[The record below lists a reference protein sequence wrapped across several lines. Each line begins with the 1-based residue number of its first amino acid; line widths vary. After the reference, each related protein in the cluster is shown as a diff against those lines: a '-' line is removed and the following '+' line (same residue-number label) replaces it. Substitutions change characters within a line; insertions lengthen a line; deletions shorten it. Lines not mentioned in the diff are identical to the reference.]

1 MSVTAIVGAQWGDEG
16 KGRVVDYLAQKAEVV
31 VRYQGGD
38 NAGHTVV
45 NDKGKFA
52 LHIIPSGI
60 FNPDTVCIVGA
71 GTVVN
76 FDTMAAELASIGSA
90 GVDSGNLFI
99 DRRAH
104 LILPFHCLLDGA
116 EEAGKKSGWAVG
128 TTKRGIG
135 PCYSDKAARIGIRA
149 SDILDPERL
158 RTRLE
163 MMLPNKNRELSYYG
177 LPEVTI
183 EELLATCAGW
193 RDRFGSRI
201 IDTLPRIRQAVR
213 EGKNVLLEGQLGI
226 MRDLDWGIYPYTTS
240 SNPTSG
246 GACSGAG
253 ISPRYIDEI
262 IGVVKAYSTSVG
274 GGPFPTELADADG
287 ERLRKTGEEF
297 GATTG
302 RPRRCGWFDAV
313 AASFSCWINGFTGIA
328 ITKLDVLDTFE
339 TIKVCTGYRID
350 GNLITDLPDTIGQ
363 EKAVPIYETWEG
375 WMTSTAD
382 ARRWEDLPPK
392 AQAYVNRLAELTGAP
407 VAFISVGPQ
416 RDQIIVRDKA

>member
-16 KGRVVDYLAQKAEVV
+16 KGRVVDYLAQQAEVV
-31 VRYQGGD
+31 IRYQGGD
-38 NAGHTVV
+38 NAGHTVI

-60 FNPDTVCIVGA
+60 FNPETVCIVGA

-76 FDTMAAELASIGSA
+76 FDTMAIELASIAKA
-90 GVDSGNLFI
+90 GVDGKNLFI

-104 LILPFHCLLDGA
+104 LIMPFHCLLDGA
-116 EEAGKKSGWAVG
+116 EEASKKSGWAVG

-135 PCYSDKAARIGIRA
+135 PCYSDKASRVGIRA

-163 MMLPNKNRELSYYG
+163 MLLPQKNRELAYYG
-177 LPEVTI
+177 IPEVTV
-183 EELLATCAGW
+183 EALMELCGRW
-193 RDRFGSRI
+193 RAQFGKQI
-201 IDTLPRIRQAVR
+201 IDTVPVLKDAVLS
-213 EGKNVLLEGQLGI
+213 GKRVLLEGQLGI

-240 SNPTSG
+240 SNPTAG

-253 ISPRYIDEI
+253 LAPRYIDEV
-262 IGVVKAYSTSVG
+262 IGVVKCYSTSVG
-274 GGPFPTELADADG
+274 GGPFPTELLDEVG
-287 ERLRKTGEEF
+287 ERLRSVGAEF

-313 AASFSCWINGFTGIA
+313 AASFSCWVNGFTSIA
-328 ITKLDVLDTFE
+328 ITKLDILDTFE
-339 TIKVCTGYRID
+339 TLKVCTGYLID
-350 GNLITDLPDTIGQ
+350 GEVVTHLPDTSGQ
-363 EKAVPIYETWEG
+363 EKAQPIYETWEG

-382 ARRWEDLPPK
+382 ARTWEALPPK
-392 AQAYVNRLAELTGAP
+392 AQAYINRLAQLTGAP
-407 VAFISVGPQ
+407 VKFISVGPE
-416 RDQIIVRDKA
+416 RDQIIICDTK

>member
-31 VRYQGGD
+31 IRFQGGD
-38 NAGHTVV
+38 NAGHTVI

-60 FNPDTVCIVGA
+60 FNPETVCIVGA

-76 FDTMAAELASIGSA
+76 FDTMAVELESIGGA
-90 GVDSGNLFI
+90 GVDGKNLFI

-104 LILPFHCLLDGA
+104 LIMPFHCLLDGA
-116 EEAGKKSGWAVG
+116 EEASKKSGWAVG
-128 TTKRGIG
+128 TTKRGVG
-135 PCYSDKAARIGIRA
+135 PCYSDKAARVGIRA
-149 SDILDPERL
+149 SDILDIDRL

-163 MMLPNKNRELSYYG
+163 MMLPQKNRQLAFYG
-177 LPEVTI
+177 LPEVDI
-183 EELLATCAGW
+183 EELMDHIATW
-193 RDRFGSRI
+193 RERFGSQI
-201 IDTLPRIRQAVR
+201 IDTMPVVKRAVQK
-213 EGKNVLLEGQLGI
+213 GKEVLLEGQLGI

-240 SNPTSG
+240 SNPTAG

-253 ISPRYIDEI
+253 ISPRHIDEV

-274 GGPFPTELADADG
+274 GGPFPTELFDADG
-287 ERLRKTGEEF
+287 EKLRAVGGEF

-313 AASFSCWINGFTGIA
+313 AASFSCWVNGFTSVA

-339 TIKVCTGYRID
+339 TIKVCTGYMID
-350 GNLITDLPDTIGQ
+350 GELVTDLPDTAGQ
-363 EKAVPIYETWEG
+363 EKAEPVYEEIDG
-375 WMTSTAD
+375 WMTSTTE
-382 ARRWEDLPPK
+382 ARTWEDLPK
-392 AQAYVNRLAELTGAP
+392 NAQDFVNRIAELTGAP
-407 VAFISVGPQ
+407 IRFISVGPE
-416 RDQIIVRDKA
+416 RDQIIIM

>member
-16 KGRVVDYLAQKAEVV
+16 KGRIVDYLAQKAEVV
-31 VRYQGGD
+31 IRFQGGD
-38 NAGHTVV
+38 NAGHTVI

-60 FNPDTVCIVGA
+60 FNPETMCIVGA

-76 FDTMAAELASIGSA
+76 FDTMLTELESIATA
-90 GVDSGNLFI
+90 GVDGKNLFI

-104 LILPFHCLLDGA
+104 LILPLHCLLDGA
-116 EEAGKKSGWAVG
+116 EEASRKSGWAVG
-128 TTKRGIG
+128 TTKRGVG

-163 MMLPNKNRELSYYG
+163 MLLPQKNRQLEYFG
-177 LPEVTI
+177 LPQVDI
-183 EELLATCAGW
+183 EELMGHCAKW
-193 RDRFGSRI
+193 RERFGAQI
-201 IDTLPRIRQAVR
+201 IDTLPAVKQAVLDD
-213 EGKNVLLEGQLGI
+213 KQILLEGQLGI

-240 SNPTSG
+240 SNPTAG

-253 ISPRYIDEI
+253 ISPRRIHEI

-274 GGPFPTELADADG
+274 GGPFPTELFDAEG
-287 ERLRKTGEEF
+287 EKLRDIGGEY

-313 AASFSCWINGFTGIA
+313 AAAFSCWVNGFTSIA
-328 ITKLDVLDTFE
+328 VTKLDVLDTFE
-339 TIKVCTGYRID
+339 TIKICTGYMID
-350 GNLITDLPDTIGQ
+350 GELVTDLPDTAGQ
-363 EKAVPIYETWEG
+363 EKAEPIYEEVPG
-375 WMTSTAD
+375 WMSSTTE
-382 ARRWEDLPPK
+382 ARTWSDLPK
-392 AQAYVNRLAELTGAP
+392 EAQSFVNRIAELTGAP
-407 VAFISVGPQ
+407 MKFISVGPE
-416 RDQIIVRDKA
+416 RDQIIIL

>member
-31 VRYQGGD
+31 IRFQGGD
-38 NAGHTVV
+38 NAGHTVI

-60 FNPDTVCIVGA
+60 FNPETICIVGA

-76 FDTMAAELASIGSA
+76 FDTMETELNSIAQA
-90 GVDSGNLFI
+90 GVDGKNLFI

-116 EEAGKKSGWAVG
+116 EEASKKSGWAVG
-128 TTKRGIG
+128 TTKRGVG
-135 PCYSDKAARIGIRA
+135 PCYSDKTARVGIRA
-149 SDILDPERL
+149 SDILDTDRL

-163 MMLPNKNRELSYYG
+163 MMLPQKNRQLSYYG
-177 LPEVTI
+177 LPEVDI
-183 EELLATCAGW
+183 DELMEHIAKW
-193 RDRFGSRI
+193 REKFGNQI
-201 IDTLPRIRQAVR
+201 IDTMPIVKKAVI
-213 EGKNVLLEGQLGI
+213 EKKEVLLEGQLGI

-240 SNPTSG
+240 SNPTAG

-253 ISPRYIDEI
+253 LSPRHIDEI

-274 GGPFPTELADADG
+274 GGPFPTELFDADG
-287 ERLRKTGEEF
+287 EKLRAVGGEF

-313 AASFSCWINGFTGIA
+313 AASFSCWVNGFTSIA
-328 ITKLDVLDTFE
+328 VTKLDVLDTFE
-339 TIKVCTGYRID
+339 TIKICTGYMID
-350 GNLITDLPDTIGQ
+350 GVLVTDLPDTAGQ
-363 EKAVPIYETWEG
+363 EKAEPVYEEVEG
-375 WMTSTAD
+375 WMCSTTE
-382 ARRWEDLPPK
+382 ARTWEDLPAK
-392 AQAYVNRLAELTGAP
+392 AQSFVNRIAELTGAP
-407 VAFISVGPQ
+407 MKFISVGPE
-416 RDQIIVRDKA
+416 RDQIIIL